1 MLSLRSKANMM
12 TINEIT
18 FKIRGAIFEVHNILG
33 PGLLEK
39 AYEEALIVELRSR
52 GLKAEAQENLPIIY
66 KGVELNTV
74 YRLDIVVEDTVII
87 EVKSVEHL
95 DKKHFKQLI
104 HYLRLKNLYVGIL
117 VNFNCDSI
125 DSDNCRRVYNS
136 DYTESESLT

>member
-1 MLSLRSKANMM
+1 M
-12 TINEIT
+12 TINELT

-33 PGLLEK
+33 PGLLEN

-66 KGVELNTV
+66 KAVKLNTV

-95 DKKHFKQLI
+95 DKKHFKQLS
-104 HYLRLKNLYVGIL
+104 HYLRLKDLYVGLL
-117 VNFNCDSI
+117 VNFNCDTI
-125 DSDNCRRVYNS
+125 DTANC
-136 DYTESESLT
+136 